1 MEVRTHAEIDFE
13 LCGSPLELGEGFA
26 EVAMTAGERMAVD
39 ERGLVHGGFVFGLA
53 DHAAMLAVNE
63 PTVVLGRADT
73 RFVKPVVVGDELVAG
88 AEIIERSGNKR
99 VVYVEVRRGDEV
111 TMTGELVCY
120 LLDQHVL
127 EPR

>member
-1 MEVRTHAEIDFE
+1 MDVRTHTEIDPE

-26 EVAMTAGERMAVD
+26 EVGMTATERMAVD
-39 ERGLVHGGFVFGLA
+39 DRGLVHGGFVFGLA

-63 PTVVLGRADT
+63 PTVVLGRAET
-73 RFVKPVVVGDELVAG
+73 RFVRPVVVGDELVAG

-99 VVYVEVRRGDEV
+99 VVYIEVRRGDEV

-120 LLDQHVL
+120 VLDRHVLDQ
-127 EPR
+127 R

>member
-1 MEVRTHAEIDFE
+1 MDVRTHAEIDPE

-26 EVAMTAGERMAVD
+26 EVGIAATERMAVD
-39 ERGLVHGGFVFGLA
+39 DRGLVHGGFVFGLA

-63 PTVVLGRADT
+63 PTVVLGRAET
-73 RFVKPVVVGDELVAG
+73 RFVRPVVVGDELVAG

-111 TMTGELVCY
+111 MMTGELVCY
-120 LLDQHVL
+120 VLDRHVLDQ
-127 EPR
+127 R

>member
-1 MEVRTHAEIDFE
+1 MKARTHAEIDPA

-26 EVAMTAGERMAVD
+26 EVGMTAAKSMVVD
-39 ERGLVHGGFVFGLA
+39 DRGLVHGGFVFGLA

-63 PTVVLGRADT
+63 ATVVLGRAET
-73 RFVKPVVVGDELVAG
+73 RFVKPVVVGDELVAA

-99 VVYVEVRRGDEV
+99 VVYVEVRRGEEV

-120 LLDQHVL
+120 VLDRHVLDQ
-127 EPR
+127 R